1 MNKVVNVI
9 LTMILLVLGALIV
22 FTNPID
28 PLAIIVGMFLVSVSI
43 LILAIQIYF
52 PPTMEEPVE
61 LKIVEEPI
69 AETKKVSV
77 KVEKPRKIA
86 KVKKR
91 R

>member
-9 LTMILLVLGALIV
+9 LTMILLVVGALIV
-22 FTNPID
+22 FTNPLD

-52 PPTMEEPVE
+52 PPTIEEPVE
-61 LKIVEEPI
+61 LKIVEEPK
-69 AETKKVSV
+69 AVKVPV